1 MFHSTRDPTM
11 DQDLV
16 IYILQHGVNLVKWFA
31 LIMIL
36 TEWMNSVCRLACMAG
51 VFSW

>member
-1 MFHSTRDPTM
+1 M

-16 IYILQHGVNLVKWFA
+16 IYILQHGVNLVKWFS
-31 LIMIL
+31 LIMVMVIL